1 MPRAIEAICLRAM
14 AKDPAKRYQT
24 TKAFHDD
31 LSNWQK
37 GRVVSACPQSLPV
50 RFLISLNQPYALN
63 SAIDWARFVGL
74 FVTIWTT
81 IACLVFTA
89 VGVAAFYQFIASVAS
104 PTVAK
109 TCLVVVTLP
118 VIFVCRWI
126 FRRLRRL

>member
-1 MPRAIEAICLRAM
+1 MLARLPSGGRSRVDILGYKADSQPRPSEPRRRPRGGVTM
-14 AKDPAKRYQT
+14 A
-24 TKAFHDD
+24 
-31 LSNWQK
+31 
-37 GRVVSACPQSLPV
+37 
-50 RFLISLNQPYALN
+50 
-63 SAIDWARFVGL
+63 GL

-89 VGVAAFYQFIASVAS
+89 VGVAALYQFIASVAS